1 MASKIVQKSK
11 RREQLPAFGFSE
23 IRNDPHHPS
32 FAESSC
38 RPIFFSLIF
47 SGWKNH
53 IIWLLTRF
61 FSYKAYLVFIP
72 RVRRALRLE
81 LPWIPRP
88 DDAKEGAMSFR
99 LFPKAPKFFEFF
111 REQNRIIVEA
121 ATVLN
126 TILLDFGDCDVRCQ
140 MINRLE
146 ADGDALNRKISQ
158 LLSTTFITPI
168 DREDIHLINSSQET
182 ILNHIQAISNRI
194 GVYEFTRMRFPAQR
208 MVSNVKDMVTAIGF
222 LLGMLENKGEVAESL
237 GKVKHQKKEC
247 EMLLLSGLG
256 ELYDN
261 PNPSPAEMMEIIK
274 WTHVYDRID
283 KAFNR
288 AWQLAKAIEGIVLKN
303 A

>member
-1 MASKIVQKSK
+1 
-11 RREQLPAFGFSE
+11 
-23 IRNDPHHPS
+23 
-32 FAESSC
+32 
-38 RPIFFSLIF
+38 
-47 SGWKNH
+47 
-53 IIWLLTRF
+53 
-61 FSYKAYLVFIP
+61 
-72 RVRRALRLE
+72 
-81 LPWIPRP
+81 
-88 DDAKEGAMSFR
+88 MSFR

-126 TILLDFGDCDVRCQ
+126 TIVLDYGDCDVRCQ

-146 ADGDALNRKISQ
+146 ADGDALNRTISQ

-194 GVYEFTRMRFPAQR
+194 GVYEFTRMRFPAQK
-208 MVSNVKDMVTAIGF
+208 MVSNVKDMVTAIGV
-222 LLGMLENKGEVAESL
+222 LLGMLENKGEVAESV
-237 GKVKHQKKEC
+237 GQVKHQKKEC

-256 ELYDN
+256 ELYDS
-261 PNPSPAEMMEIIK
+261 PNTSPAELMEIIK

-288 AWQLAKAIEGIVLKN
+288 AWQLAKAIEGIGLKN

>member
-1 MASKIVQKSK
+1 
-11 RREQLPAFGFSE
+11 
-23 IRNDPHHPS
+23 
-32 FAESSC
+32 
-38 RPIFFSLIF
+38 
-47 SGWKNH
+47 
-53 IIWLLTRF
+53 
-61 FSYKAYLVFIP
+61 
-72 RVRRALRLE
+72 
-81 LPWIPRP
+81 
-88 DDAKEGAMSFR
+88 MSFR
-99 LFPKAPKFFEFF
+99 LFPKAPKFFGFF
-111 REQNRIIVEA
+111 RDQNRIIVEA

-146 ADGDALNRKISQ
+146 ADGDALNRTISQ

-208 MVSNVKDMVTAIGF
+208 MVSNVKDMVTAIGV
-222 LLGMLENKGEVAESL
+222 LLAMLENKGEVADYV
-237 GKVKHQKKEC
+237 GQVKHQKKEC

-256 ELYDN
+256 ELYDS
-261 PNPSPAEMMEIIK
+261 PNTSPAELMEIIK

-288 AWQLAKAIEGIVLKN
+288 AWQLAKAIEGVVLKN

>member
-1 MASKIVQKSK
+1 
-11 RREQLPAFGFSE
+11 
-23 IRNDPHHPS
+23 
-32 FAESSC
+32 
-38 RPIFFSLIF
+38 
-47 SGWKNH
+47 
-53 IIWLLTRF
+53 
-61 FSYKAYLVFIP
+61 
-72 RVRRALRLE
+72 
-81 LPWIPRP
+81 
-88 DDAKEGAMSFR
+88 MSFR
-99 LFPKAPKFFEFF
+99 LFPKAPKFFGFF
-111 REQNRIIVEA
+111 RDQNRIIVEA

-126 TILLDFGDCDVRCQ
+126 TIVLDYGDCDVRCQ
-140 MINRLE
+140 IINRLE
-146 ADGDALNRKISQ
+146 ADGDALNRTISQ

-208 MVSNVKDMVTAIGF
+208 MVSNVKDMVTAIGV
-222 LLGMLENKGEVAESL
+222 LLGMLENKGEVADYV

-256 ELYDN
+256 ELYDD
-261 PNPSPAEMMEIIK
+261 PNALPAEMMEIIK

-288 AWQLAKAIEGIVLKN
+288 AWQLAKAIEGVVLKN

>member
-1 MASKIVQKSK
+1 
-11 RREQLPAFGFSE
+11 
-23 IRNDPHHPS
+23 
-32 FAESSC
+32 
-38 RPIFFSLIF
+38 
-47 SGWKNH
+47 
-53 IIWLLTRF
+53 
-61 FSYKAYLVFIP
+61 
-72 RVRRALRLE
+72 
-81 LPWIPRP
+81 
-88 DDAKEGAMSFR
+88 MSFR

-126 TILLDFGDCDVRCQ
+126 TIVLDYGDCDVRCQ

-146 ADGDALNRKISQ
+146 ADGDALNRTISQ

-168 DREDIHLINSSQET
+168 DREDIHLVNSSQET

-194 GVYEFTRMRFPAQR
+194 GVYEFTRMRFPAQK
-208 MVSNVKDMVTAIGF
+208 MVSNVKDMVTAIGV
-222 LLGMLENKGEVAESL
+222 LLGMLENKGEVAESV
-237 GKVKHQKKEC
+237 GRVKHQKKEC

-256 ELYDN
+256 ELYDS
-261 PNPSPAEMMEIIK
+261 PNTSPAELMEIIK

>member
-1 MASKIVQKSK
+1 
-11 RREQLPAFGFSE
+11 
-23 IRNDPHHPS
+23 
-32 FAESSC
+32 
-38 RPIFFSLIF
+38 
-47 SGWKNH
+47 
-53 IIWLLTRF
+53 
-61 FSYKAYLVFIP
+61 
-72 RVRRALRLE
+72 
-81 LPWIPRP
+81 
-88 DDAKEGAMSFR
+88 MSFR

-126 TILLDFGDCDVRCQ
+126 TIVLEYGDCDVRCQ

-146 ADGDALNRKISQ
+146 ADGDALNRTISQ

-194 GVYEFTRMRFPAQR
+194 GVYEFTRMRFPAQK
-208 MVSNVKDMVTAIGF
+208 MVSNVKDMVTAIGV
-222 LLGMLENKGEVAESL
+222 LIGMLENKGEVAECV
-237 GKVKHQKKEC
+237 GQVKHQKKEC

-256 ELYDN
+256 ELYDS
-261 PNPSPAEMMEIIK
+261 PNTSPAELMEIIK

-288 AWQLAKAIEGIVLKN
+288 AWQLAKAIEGVVLKN